1 MWSFLNNTGLLD
13 GARGMLET
21 LCLLAEASAKPQKSF
36 CLFGLFSGFSGC
48 RQA

>member
-1 MWSFLNNTGLLD
+1 MNVPIEAVDIIGRLNVPIFWLKT
-13 GARGMLET
+13 
-21 LCLLAEASAKPQKSF
+21 SAKPQKSF